1 MSFVAHPKPLN
12 VPSPGGTGLVCRIG
26 SSAGNGRSALFP
38 ISGTALIMNSMQRT
52 GLQFSLLSMIGLVAC
67 VAINL
72 WLFQWHVFAG
82 IVGLNVTKHVLIA
95 YLCQVMGVD
104 KRRHTGRVTNPT
116 APPSPALPFT
126 STNP

>member
-1 MSFVAHPKPLN
+1 MDAQLSF
-12 VPSPGGTGLVCRIG
+12 
-26 SSAGNGRSALFP
+26 RSLELP
-38 ISGTALIMNSMQRT
+38 LIMNSMQRT

-95 YLCQVMGVD
+95 YLCQVMGVN
-104 KRRHTGRVTNPT
+104 KRHILEESRIQPLRHRLHF
-116 APPSPALPFT
+116 PSLRRIHEVSGGDTEPIPLGYAW
-126 STNP
+126 S